1 MYGLQDMQPA
11 RQRIA
16 ELHRNSERVHM
27 ASQAVRELHDVQEA
41 RPHVEPT
48 DAGKLWARR
57 LRAAFT
63 WS

>member
-16 ELHRNSERVHM
+16 ELHRNSERVHK
-27 ASQAVRELHDVQEA
+27 ASQAVRELRESQEA
-41 RPHVEPT
+41 RPQVEPAP
-48 DAGKLWARR
+48 AGRLWARR

>member
-16 ELHRNSERVHM
+16 ELHRSSERVHM
-27 ASQAVRELHDVQEA
+27 ASQAVRELRDAQEA
-41 RPHVEPT
+41 APPVEPT
-48 DAGKLWARR
+48 HAGRPWARR
-57 LRAAFT
+57 LRAAIT